1 MKQHWTAANTAECSG
16 FLLRPIMRAACF
28 PHSVWGVTHVLAQ
41 KQSRDCASSLGA
53 PCLPYGWGNASMNKA
68 SRGCRPLKT
77 TENRKLFAKDK
88 RKKKKEKAPII
99 YVKSSLQLSIQNL
112 SRSQNKLMITEVLQ
126 PEIKIVPVERK
137 LQ

>member
-1 MKQHWTAANTAECSG
+1 M
-16 FLLRPIMRAACF
+16 
-28 PHSVWGVTHVLAQ
+28 
-41 KQSRDCASSLGA
+41 SL
-53 PCLPYGWGNASMNKA
+53 
-68 SRGCRPLKT
+68 PLKT